1 MIREKDYGINGG
13 MSVCFGVSFEI
24 KENDY
29 RYNLRFNISNYEGPP
44 TNDKIT
50 ID

>member
-13 MSVCFGVSFEI
+13 KSICFGVSFEI
-24 KENDY
+24 DGGDY
-29 RYNLRFNISNYEGPP
+29 RYNLRFNISNNSGPP
-44 TNDKIT
+44 TNGKIT